1 MVQCSRGRRR
11 NSKASKQTHR
21 VWQRTAQTPQDNP
34 RFPKGCHSHLCFQPG
49 CPLGGVLLP
58 EVGMALTPYNLHP
71 TLSSLKISLP
81 LYERNRAQRS
91 LQAKGISSHQEREQR
106 RAPWYA
112 REWALPLP
120 VLLDRTLPPSGPA
133 RKSLQEP
140 QSPKTPP

>member
-1 MVQCSRGRRR
+1 
-11 NSKASKQTHR
+11 
-21 VWQRTAQTPQDNP
+21 
-34 RFPKGCHSHLCFQPG
+34 
-49 CPLGGVLLP
+49 
-58 EVGMALTPYNLHP
+58 MALTPYNLHP

-140 QSPKTPP
+140 QSPKPHRRIQKQCPQFGAPLKSGYEFKKLPASSGVGTDK